1 MMNTIYFFNNE
12 EIPKSTYYRKLK
24 LYPSQ
29 CRKERCEDKRYESF
43 EQSSPNESE
52 EENVQNSDEMVSF
65 DSSDEC
71 GSYIYSSDEC
81 DDDNPINIGGDL
93 DFDSNYYGD
102 NDQDVMEEE
111 IEEEEEKIPN
121 MNEFQSLFKTL
132 HDEDPQFK
140 LDYVGEIVG
149 VPLNKVVLFVLD
161 MKRKH
166 RIQDAVLDDFSSLFN
181 LFNKNF
187 PKSFKTIK
195 SNISKFHHKELFF
208 HCRKCGNNC
217 SKVKECSNCQTQMKD
232 TDRLLYQPLSS
243 IIKFKMR
250 YDIDFSKSIS
260 ETIIDKNIDW
270 WGSESKRII
279 ELFEKKKVD
288 RTIYVSLYSDGLSL
302 SKSSQSNAYPQLT
315 TILNLPKEKRF
326 ISLCFDD
333 CTIRLIDVL
342 SERIVFV

>member
-1 MMNTIYFFNNE
+1 VEKNSKIKTFNHSPFILPIEMMNTIYFFNNE

-121 MNEFQSLFKTL
+121 KKYTEVDLKSYEYYFIDFGKSG
-132 HDEDPQFK
+132 K
-140 LDYVGEIVG
+140 L
-149 VPLNKVVLFVLD
+149 LD
-161 MKRKH
+161 MGDPNIEKDYKEVYDH
-166 RIQDAVLDDFSSLFN
+166 LLDLVDEYPEDVGL
-181 LFNKNF
+181 KN
-187 PKSFKTIK
+187 
-195 SNISKFHHKELFF
+195 
-208 HCRKCGNNC
+208 
-217 SKVKECSNCQTQMKD
+217 
-232 TDRLLYQPLSS
+232 
-243 IIKFKMR
+243 
-250 YDIDFSKSIS
+250 
-260 ETIIDKNIDW
+260 
-270 WGSESKRII
+270 
-279 ELFEKKKVD
+279 
-288 RTIYVSLYSDGLSL
+288 
-302 SKSSQSNAYPQLT
+302 
-315 TILNLPKEKRF
+315 
-326 ISLCFDD
+326 
-333 CTIRLIDVL
+333 L
-342 SERIVFV
+342 SEVMLTHIRKFDL